1 MLRSVW
7 EFRGFVTSLV
17 LSEFRGRSARTLWG
31 YAWLVIEPAVQIA
44 IYVLIFSQVL
54 GAKLPGTSDSL
65 SYSLYICSGLL
76 TWNFFAA
83 LVLDGRVL
91 FVQNADLL
99 RSVRFPRS
107 VLPLAL
113 LLRAAINAAI
123 PIAIFLLVVVFVGRW
138 PGWIILAAVP
148 FLLVQT
154 LLGLGLAV
162 LLGTLN
168 VFIRDV
174 EFITG
179 VAVQFWFWL
188 TPIVYPLAIVPG
200 RVADLMQWNPMLHL
214 VGAYQAVVVEGSAPE
229 WSSLLPLLLLSLAVA
244 VSAWWTFRR
253 LSPDMVDEL

>member
-1 MLRSVW
+1 MNWLP
-7 EFRGFVTSLV
+7 GFFSP
-17 LSEFRGRSARTLWG
+17 AA
-31 YAWLVIEPAVQIA
+31 AWLFGSA
-44 IYVLIFSQVL
+44 
-54 GAKLPGTSDSL
+54 
-65 SYSLYICSGLL
+65 
-76 TWNFFAA
+76 
-83 LVLDGRVL
+83 
-91 FVQNADLL
+91 
-99 RSVRFPRS
+99 
-107 VLPLAL
+107 
-113 LLRAAINAAI
+113 
-123 PIAIFLLVVVFVGRW
+123 
-138 PGWIILAAVP
+138 
-148 FLLVQT
+148 